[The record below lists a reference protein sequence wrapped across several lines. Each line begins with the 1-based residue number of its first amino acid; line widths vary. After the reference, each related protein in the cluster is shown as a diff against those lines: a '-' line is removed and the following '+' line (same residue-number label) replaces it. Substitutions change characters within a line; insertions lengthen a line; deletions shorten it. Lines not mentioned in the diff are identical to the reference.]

1 MDSSDKIAQALRLA
15 RSTGGK
21 LELDRAKEAR
31 RRAPGQIAPS
41 KYMPGVPRQVRAD
54 GGRTGFLQKAHFN
67 PSVDALKRLAKNSKY
82 ETARIAIDKD
92 NNLYVNGNKVLTETK
107 LVIDK
112 SVNYAIIAAG
122 VCAVLMLFI
131 EVFKV
136 FHPYI

>member
-1 MDSSDKIAQALRLA
+1 MKKIQVFMRQDKDD
-15 RSTGGK
+15 GGT
-21 LELDRAKEAR
+21 LEL
-31 RRAPGQIAPS
+31 G
-41 KYMPGVPRQVRAD
+41 
-54 GGRTGFLQKAHFN
+54 
-67 PSVDALKRLAKNSKY
+67 
-82 ETARIAIDKD
+82 IDKD
-92 NNLYVNGNKVLTETK
+92 NNLYVNGEKVLTETK